1 MFYVYVLQ
9 SKVDKSIYV
18 GYTNNLK
25 RRFVEHNSGQNI
37 STKRL
42 APYDLTYYEA
52 FKAEGDAKER
62 EQHLKLY
69 GRTLHEVKKRIT
81 RSLIG

>member
-1 MFYVYVLQ
+1 MFYVYMLQ
-9 SKVDKSIYV
+9 SKVDKSIYI

-25 RRFVEHNSGQNI
+25 RRFVEHNTGKNT

-42 APYDLTYYEA
+42 APYNFVYYEA
-52 FKAEGDAKER
+52 FNDDGDAKER

-69 GRTLHEVKKRIT
+69 GRTLRELKKRTI
-81 RSLIG
+81 RSLAS